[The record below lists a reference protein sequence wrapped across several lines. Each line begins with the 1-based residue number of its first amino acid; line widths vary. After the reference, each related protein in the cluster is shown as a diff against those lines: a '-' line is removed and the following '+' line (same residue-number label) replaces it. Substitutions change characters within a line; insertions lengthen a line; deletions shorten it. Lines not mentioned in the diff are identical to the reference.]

1 MKLRFCYIFLLLA
14 IFLSHNFC
22 DDDLFAT
29 RLGLTGSILTPSP
42 FTREVE
48 EGSLSYTLN
57 TYDIKDQSTKV
68 FDRASNHDISF
79 SAGVME
85 NVEFA
90 ITQQYFTGGAKLR
103 NRTLYSLKLA
113 IPSDSIPMAFSFV
126 APGTRRDYSSALATF
141 GWKSFYIGGG
151 TNFGGRRLT
160 QLSFID
166 LDSFGTA
173 AFGGYRLQRVLA
185 NRNLQPNLVDVEGR
199 PDEVF
204 GFAGG
209 QVNLGKNVQFLFD
222 YNGDI
227 FASGFRLSLDTST
240 LQLSYV
246 STGDYD
252 DLFGRKQDNL
262 LASAQY
268 RF

>member
-1 MKLRFCYIFLLLA
+1 MLCALFHNQIFA
-14 IFLSHNFC
+14 A
-22 DDDLFAT
+22 DDLFAT
-29 RLGLTGSILTPSP
+29 RYGLTGAILTPSP

-48 EGSLSYTLN
+48 QGSLAYSLN
-57 TYDIKDQSTKV
+57 FYDTTDQSTNIR
-68 FDRASNHDISF
+68 DRAANHDISF
-79 SAGVME
+79 SAGVLE
-85 NVEFA
+85 NVEFG
-90 ITQQYFTGGAKLR
+90 ITQQYFSGAAKLR

-113 IPSDSIPMAFSFV
+113 LPSDSIPMAFSFYT
-126 APGTRRDYSSALATF
+126 PGTRRDYSSALATF

-151 TNFGGRRLT
+151 TNFGGRKLE

-166 LDSFGTA
+166 MDSFGTSI
-173 AFGGYRLQRVLA
+173 FGGYRLRRVTA
-185 NRNLQPNLVDVEGR
+185 NRNLQPNLTDIEGR
-199 PDEVF
+199 PDEIF

-209 QVNLGKNVQFLFD
+209 QVPLGKNVQFLFD

-227 FASGFRLSLDTST
+227 FSSGIRLSLDTST

-246 STGDYD
+246 SSGDYD
-252 DLFGRKQDNL
+252 DLFGRKQDNV